1 MEEVAVFRSGTWVPP
16 LLVAALL
23 SALLAGCAAE
33 ATPPPTPMTRL
44 DLLTDTIRCMEDLG
58 FEAVADPFGGYTG
71 PKSQSPEMAEQWI
84 DASQTCMEQT
94 GWGVEDYNDDQ
105 LAELYTLEVAQYECL
120 LELGYSPEEPPSV
133 QQYID
138 SWSSRTNSPYQPFGT
153 VIAGLPQAEA
163 QSILE
168 ACPPPRWS
176 FLG

>member
-1 MEEVAVFRSGTWVPP
+1 MN
-16 LLVAALL
+16 
-23 SALLAGCAAE
+23 
-33 ATPPPTPMTRL
+33 RL
-44 DLLTDTIRCMEDLG
+44 DLLAETIRCMEDLG
-58 FEAVADPFGGYTG
+58 FEAEVDPFGGFTG
-71 PKSQSPEMAEQWI
+71 PETSPELVEQWHAAGQQCI
-84 DASQTCMEQT
+84 EQS
-94 GWGVEDYNDDQ
+94 GWGVEDYDDEQ
-105 LAELYTLEVAQYECL
+105 LTELYALEVAQYECL

-153 VIAGLPQAEA
+153 VIAGRPQAEA

>member
-23 SALLAGCAAE
+23 SALLAGCAATPAPV
-33 ATPPPTPMTRL
+33 ATPVTRT
-44 DLLTDTIRCMEDLG
+44 DLRVETVRCMEELG
-58 FEAVADPFGGYTG
+58 FEAEVDNFGGI
-71 PKSQSPEMAEQWI
+71 SSPEMSPELGEQWHAAA
-84 DASQTCMEQT
+84 DQCSEET

-153 VIAGLPQAEA
+153 VIAGRPQAEA